1 MLNYAIASIENHLF
15 FARIMRE
22 HALFLQA
29 GFPCKNK
36 EQIQTADFFHEQ
48 FEILLRDVTELAC
61 GRINPCII
69 QSGELVTEFTI
80 PAEQKTSFLTG
91 IPIDSR
97 ISEQQLSLQPG
108 FVRTDLRELN
118 SAVIAL
124 NERALTLLNDFID
137 FKETILNDVNKGEL
151 FTSNYPLL
159 IEHILREAKKYRSIL
174 DDLTH
179 GRRISALR
187 LCETECFWNQIMME
201 HALFIRGLLDPSE
214 EELIATAND
223 FAGDYK
229 KLLEQAR
236 HQDCRAAALA
246 SLSET
251 KKYRDFKISGTEGI
265 LDNKISS
272 IILPLLADHVLR
284 EANHYIRLLSCR
296 TPVR

>member
-36 EQIQTADFFHEQ
+36 EQIQTADFFREQ

-80 PAEQKTSFLTG
+80 PAEQKTSILTG

-97 ISEQQLSLQPG
+97 ISEHQLSLQPG
-108 FVRTDLRELN
+108 FVRTDLRELT
-118 SAVIAL
+118 SAVMAL
-124 NERALTLLNDFID
+124 NERSLTLLNDFID

-187 LCETECFWNQIMME
+187 LCETECFWNQIMLE